1 MRVDVIIPT
10 YKPGK
15 ELFVLMDMLSKQ
27 TVPVENII
35 LMNTGERLFEATEA
49 EADFPAKYADKVQV
63 HCISRDAFDHGAT
76 RHTGVG
82 YSEADVFVMMTQD
95 ACPVDEFL
103 LERLTSHLQ
112 GQVAVAY
119 ARQLP
124 GENSSEFEKISR
136 KFNYPAV
143 SRIKGKEDV
152 QELGIKAYFCSNVC
166 AAYRRDIYEE
176 LGGFVRRAIFNEDML
191 YAAKA
196 IQNGYQIAYE
206 AEAEVVHAHNYTNM
220 QQLRR
225 NFDLGVSQAL
235 HPEVFGKVSSESEGK
250 KLVLAA
256 FRDMKERKRLS
267 RFPAFIMQCIYK
279 YVGYYFGKHYQSLSQ
294 KTIYKFTMNKNFWD
308 SQSL

>member
-1 MRVDVIIPT
+1 MKVDVIIPT

-35 LMNTGERLFEATEA
+35 LMNTGERLFDETVA
-49 EADFPAKYADKVQV
+49 EREFLEKYADKVQV
-63 HCISRDAFDHGAT
+63 HCISRNAFDHGAT
-76 RHTGVG
+76 RHAGVG
-82 YSEADVFVMMTQD
+82 HSKADVFVMMTQD
-95 ACPVDEFL
+95 ACPVDEYL
-103 LERLTSHLQ
+103 LEHLTSHLQ
-112 GQVAVAY
+112 EQVAVAY

-124 GENSSEFEKISR
+124 GETSSEFEKISR
-136 KFNYPAV
+136 RFNYPAK
-143 SRIKGKEDV
+143 SRSKGKEDV
-152 QELGIKAYFCSNVC
+152 EELGIKTYFCSNVC

-176 LGGFVRRAIFNEDML
+176 LGGFVRRAIFNEDMI

-220 QQLRR
+220 QQLHR

-235 HPEVFGKVSSESEGK
+235 HPEVFDNVSSESEGK

-256 FRDMKERKRLS
+256 FYDMKERKRLS
-267 RFPAFIMQCIYK
+267 GFPAFMMQCLYK
-279 YVGYYFGKHYQSLSQ
+279 YIGFFLGKHYNKLS
-294 KTIYKFTMNKNFWD
+294 KKAIYKLTMNKTFWD